1 MTVNNHTPIN
11 ERTFEFAVRITKLCS
26 YLDKQPG
33 TPRLLA
39 AQLFRSGTSIGA
51 NIEESRSAESDKDFV
66 SKQSIALKEAR
77 ETKYWLKLLVKSEI
91 VSDEKVAGLVDECEQ
106 LMRIIGKSI
115 VTTKG
120 KMKNN

>member
-1 MTVNNHTPIN
+1 MNNHTPIN

-33 TPRLLA
+33 TPTLREVKS
-39 AQLFRSGTSIGA
+39 QNFKIF
-51 NIEESRSAESDKDFV
+51 KYFV

-91 VSDEKVAGLVDECEQ
+91 VPSEKIADMVDECEQ

-115 VTTKG
+115 VTTKER
-120 KMKNN
+120 MKSN

>member
-1 MTVNNHTPIN
+1 MTMNNHTPIN
-11 ERTFEFAVRITKLCS
+11 ERTS
-26 YLDKQPG
+26 P
-33 TPRLLA
+33 
-39 AQLFRSGTSIGA
+39 SGSQKSKVKSQNFKIF
-51 NIEESRSAESDKDFV
+51 KDFV

-91 VSDEKVAGLVDECEQ
+91 VPSEKIADMVDECEQ
-106 LMRIIGKSI
+106 FMRIIAKSI

>member
-1 MTVNNHTPIN
+1 MNYAPIN

-33 TPRLLA
+33 HP
-39 AQLFRSGTSIGA
+39 SGSQKSKVKSQNFKIF
-51 NIEESRSAESDKDFV
+51 KDFV

-91 VSDEKVAGLVDECEQ
+91 VPSEK
-106 LMRIIGKSI
+106 
-115 VTTKG
+115 
-120 KMKNN
+120 